1 MGSLLLKLTAFGAI
15 AATAL
20 LVGGLVANRVPL
32 TKPPGLERRLL
43 TYFTANVAETAENSP
58 FPELRPQ
65 AYRVPAER
73 LYALVQEAVGELGWQ
88 VVATSDER
96 LAVGAVVTTPVWRFK
111 DDVTVRVTPGDRGQS
126 VLHVRSASRA
136 GKGDLGANTR
146 HILDL
151 YDAIDRRAA
160 GAKLGRTR

>member
-1 MGSLLLKLTAFGAI
+1 MGSLLLKLLAFGAI

-20 LVGGLVANRVPL
+20 LVGGLLANRVPL

-43 TYFTANVAETAENSP
+43 TYLTANVAQTAENSS
-58 FPELRPQ
+58 FPELRPR
-65 AYRVPAER
+65 AYGIPAQR
-73 LYALVQEAVGELGWQ
+73 LYALVQEAVRGLGWE

-96 LAVGAVVTTPVWRFK
+96 LAVGAVVTTPLWRFK
-111 DDVTVRVTPGDRGQS
+111 DDVTVRVTPGEGGKS
-126 VLHVRSASRA
+126 LLSVRSASRV

-151 YDAIDRRAA
+151 YDAIDARA
-160 GAKLGRTR
+160 TRARPELTR